1 MLKDF
6 QPTKVFI
13 ACGYTDLRRG
23 IDGLASIVQSQFNL
37 DPYTNTVF
45 LFCGRK
51 LDRIKALYWEG
62 DGFLMLYKRLEE
74 SVFQSPRNNEE
85 MKQITSQQFRWLMEG
100 LSIEQKKVI
109 KDVTGYRNV

>member
-37 DPYTNTVF
+37 DPYTNTLF

-51 LDRIKALYWEG
+51 RDRIKALYWEG

-74 SVFQSPRNNEE
+74 SVFQWPRNNEE
-85 MKQITSQQFRWLMEG
+85 MKQLTPQQFRWLMEG
-100 LSIEQKKVI
+100 LSIEQKNVI
-109 KDVTGYRNV
+109 KDVPGYRNV

>member
-23 IDGLASIVQSQFNL
+23 IDGLASMVHSQFNL
-37 DPYTNTVF
+37 DPYTNTLF

-51 LDRIKALYWEG
+51 RDRIKALYWEG

-74 SVFQSPRNNEE
+74 SVFQWPKNNEE
-85 MKQITSQQFRWLMEG
+85 MKQLTPQQFRWLMEG
-100 LSIEQKKVI
+100 LSIEQKKFI
-109 KDVTGYRNV
+109 KDVPGYRNV

>member
-23 IDGLASIVQSQFNL
+23 IDGLASIVHSQFNL
-37 DPYTNTVF
+37 DPYTNTLF

-51 LDRIKALYWEG
+51 RDRIKALYWEG

-74 SVFQSPRNNEE
+74 SVFQWLRNNEE
-85 MKQITSQQFRWLMEG
+85 MKQLTPQQFRWLMEG

-109 KDVTGYRNV
+109 KDVPGYRNV